1 MSLDFNESNKSNNI
15 IAYVLNS
22 QTKKRINNLCLHED
36 LEEGG
41 TEVKIH
47 DGYRF
52 ALAPRPVIE
61 KERSVLFIAGESG
74 AGKSYFV
81 REYAK
86 DYKKMFPNNPIYLI
100 SYLDRDE
107 TLDSYKGITR
117 LNCFND
123 QFLNDAFN
131 LDLEVEFSN
140 SLVIFDDVDSIA
152 EKKVK
157 TIIYGLLNKML
168 RIGRHYNLSVAYL
181 GHELYASHELKS
193 ILNESHSITFFPKFL
208 NYKKLK
214 YLLEEYFGLEKEQV
228 QKIRAIKDRNVTYI
242 KGADKVILSDTEAFI
257 L

>member
-1 MSLDFNESNKSNNI
+1 MSLNFDESNKAENI
-15 IAYVLNS
+15 IANVINS
-22 QTKKRINNLCLHED
+22 KTKKKINNLCLYED
-36 LEEGG
+36 EEEGG
-41 TEVKIH
+41 NDIEIDNNYK
-47 DGYRF
+47 F
-52 ALAPRPVIE
+52 MLAPRPIKE

-86 DYKKMFPNNPIYLI
+86 EYKKMFSNNPIYLI

-107 TLDSYKGITR
+107 TLDSYKEITR

-123 QFLNDAFN
+123 QFLNDAPDLN
-131 LDLEVEFSN
+131 LETEFSN
-140 SLVIFDDVDSIA
+140 SLVIFDDVDSIT
-152 EKKVK
+152 EKKIK

-181 GHELYASHELKS
+181 GHELYASHELKG

-214 YLLEEYFGLEKEQV
+214 YLLEEYFGLNKEQV
-228 QKIRAIKDRNVTYI
+228 QKIRTIKDRNVTYI
-242 KGADKVILSDTEAFI
+242 KGADKVIVSDTKAFI